1 MIELNFNLY
10 LTVQM
15 KTTINIQKVLPSTIT
30 SRKAVELINREMP
43 LISGAS
49 VIFDFANIDF
59 ISRAFADELIH
70 FIADKNISAEFRNA
84 NTIITEMLA
93 VVQKNRKKRDSSF
106 HHIAIT
112 PFMNQK
118 EFTKFLSMI

>member
-1 MIELNFNLY
+1 
-10 LTVQM
+10 M
-15 KTTINIQKVLPSTIT
+15 KTTIHIQNILPSTIT

-43 LISGAS
+43 LVSDAS
-49 VIFDFANIDF
+49 VTFDFANIDF

-70 FIADKNISAEFRNA
+70 FIADNCISADFQNV
-84 NTIITEMLA
+84 NSIVNEMLV
-93 VVQKNRKKRDSSF
+93 VVQKNKKRRDSSF

-112 PFMNQK
+112 PFLDRN

>member
-1 MIELNFNLY
+1 ME
-10 LTVQM
+10 
-15 KTTINIQKVLPSTIT
+15 KTIHIHNILPSTIT
-30 SRKAVELINREMP
+30 SRKAVELIKREMS
-43 LISGAS
+43 LVSDS
-49 VIFDFANIDF
+49 LVTFDFSNIDF

-70 FIADKNISAEFRNA
+70 FIADNNISADFQHT
-84 NTIITEMLA
+84 NTIIAEMLE

-112 PFMNQK
+112 PFLNQK

>member
-1 MIELNFNLY
+1 
-10 LTVQM
+10 M